1 MISPRLEQISEGMD
15 QGQWSDF
22 QAQDIHSTDKILG
35 PSLCFLQSILSQQSS
50 SASK

>member
-1 MISPRLEQISEGMD
+1 MTAPRLEQIREGMD

-22 QAQDIHSTDKILG
+22 HAQDIHSSDKILG
-35 PSLCFLQSILSQQSS
+35 PLCFLQSILRQQSS

>member
-22 QAQDIHSTDKILG
+22 QAQDIHSSDKILG
-35 PSLCFLQSILSQQSS
+35 PLCFLQSILSQQSS
-50 SASK
+50 NASK